1 MNVTLAMKVTLWWV
15 GTFLVTIYISNL
27 KGVKLCWSGVNYK
40 VTKVGLLSFSEREFY
55 ASTSKNLNDMDGQ
68 LVSLEWKLVINGK
81 KQWIRET
88 WEQYSHRLVTTL
100 ASVTG
105 DSEEILH
112 FSADKLQECT
122 LGVDCND
129 IS

>member
-1 MNVTLAMKVTLWWV
+1 MNVALAMKVTLWWV
-15 GTFLVTIYISNL
+15 GTFLETIYISNL
-27 KGVKLCWSGVNYK
+27 KGAKLCWSGVNYK

-55 ASTSKNLNDMDGQ
+55 ASTRKNLNDMDGQ

-88 WEQYSHRLVTTL
+88 WEQYSHRLVTKL

-112 FSADKLQECT
+112 LSAHKLQECT